1 MWSKNWWK
9 LYRAPAVMRRWSI
22 LIILALDLNVIVAD
36 STQPDKAYYAKKL
49 SGIKLEKVYELASAR
64 VRRYLK
70 AEIDLIAS
78 MLEPGLNILE
88 LGCGYGRALSAFA
101 HSVEEAWGIDNSTE
115 SLALAAERYPDLHLR
130 QMDAVHLEFE
140 DDAFNLVFG
149 VQNFI
154 SACKVEPQQLLLE
167 AMRVTKPGGRVILT
181 SYTPQFWPHRLEWFR
196 TQADHGLLGEIDDTA
211 TGDGIIVCTDGFK
224 ATTFNLDDFKKLA
237 SSCVAEA
244 DFYTID
250 DSSVVLEVRVA

>member
-1 MWSKNWWK
+1 MWDKNRGQFK
-9 LYRAPAVMRRWSI
+9 RAPAVMFRRSI
-22 LIILALDLNVIVAD
+22 LTSLALELSMIAAD
-36 STQPDKAYYAKKL
+36 NTQLDKAYYAKKL
-49 SGIKLEKVYELASAR
+49 GGIKLEKVYELANAR
-64 VRRYLK
+64 VRRYLRT
-70 AEIDLIAS
+70 EIDLIAS
-78 MLEPGLNILE
+78 ILDPGLNILE
-88 LGCGYGRALSAFA
+88 LGCGYGRVLSAFA

-154 SACKVEPQQLLLE
+154 SACKVEPRQLLLE

-211 TGDGIIVCTDGFK
+211 TGDGVIVCTDGFK
-224 ATTFNLDDFKKLA
+224 ATTFSLDDFKKLA

>member
-1 MWSKNWWK
+1 MI
-9 LYRAPAVMRRWSI
+9 AV
-22 LIILALDLNVIVAD
+22 D

-64 VRRYLK
+64 VRRYLR

-88 LGCGYGRALSAFA
+88 LGCGYGRVLSALA
-101 HSVEEAWGIDNSTE
+101 HRVEEAWGIDSSAE
-115 SLALAAERYPDLHLR
+115 SLALAAERYPNLRLR

-140 DDAFNLVFG
+140 DDTFDLVFG

-167 AMRVTKPGGRVILT
+167 AMQVAKPGGRVILT
-181 SYTPQFWPHRLEWFR
+181 SYAPQFWPHRLEWFR
-196 TQADHGLLGEIDDTA
+196 TQADHGLLGEIDDVA
-211 TGDGIIVCTDGFK
+211 TGDGVIVCTDGFK
-224 ATTFNLDDFKKLA
+224 ATTFSLDDFKKLA
-237 SSCVAEA
+237 SLCKAEA
-244 DFYTID
+244 DFYTVD